1 MEIRSALCSCVATP
15 FLILVSILVLL
26 LLNNATPSGAV
37 EEFKVGDDLGWRRP
51 AINETDLY
59 NVWASGRK
67 LHVGDLLRQFI
78 NLDFP
83 FSFHLRD

>member
-1 MEIRSALCSCVATP
+1 MEIRSALCSSVATP
-15 FLILVSILVLL
+15 FLILVSILV

-67 LHVGDLLRQFI
+67 FHVGDLLRQFI
-78 NLDFP
+78 NLNFP
-83 FSFHLRD
+83 FSFHLHD